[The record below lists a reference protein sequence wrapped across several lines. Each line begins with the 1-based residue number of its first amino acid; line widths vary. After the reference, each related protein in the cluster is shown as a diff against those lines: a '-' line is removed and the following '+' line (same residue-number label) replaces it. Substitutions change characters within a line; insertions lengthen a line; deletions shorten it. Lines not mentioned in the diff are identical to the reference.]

1 MKKACIFLL
10 VILIGGTGLIHA
22 SAVADA
28 AKRERARRAALH
40 IDSKKVKVFTNA
52 DIENL
57 KSTLA
62 FSYTAQPSDVEET
75 PAPEQ
80 AVQPETQ
87 QQNNEEREALKQ
99 EREEMMHKA
108 EEAQATINQ
117 GGGYFTRN
125 IGNQY
130 QALREAR
137 QRIQE
142 IDKKLSQNQNN
153 QGEPG
158 EQETTEEQPP
168 Q

>member
-1 MKKACIFLL
+1 MKKTCIFLL
-10 VILIGGTGLIHA
+10 VILIGGVNLLHA

-57 KSTLA
+57 KSNLA
-62 FSYTAQPSDVEET
+62 FSYTTQPSEEEEA

-80 AVQPETQ
+80 AAQSQDDQ
-87 QQNNEEREALKQ
+87 QKNEEREALKQ
-99 EREEMMHKA
+99 EREELQRRA
-108 EEAQATINQ
+108 QEARTTINQ

-130 QALREAR
+130 QTMREAN
-137 QRIQE
+137 QRIHE
-142 IDKKLSQNQNN
+142 IDEKLSKSENN
-153 QGEPG
+153 RDNNESDNS
-158 EQETTEEQPP
+158 EQQP